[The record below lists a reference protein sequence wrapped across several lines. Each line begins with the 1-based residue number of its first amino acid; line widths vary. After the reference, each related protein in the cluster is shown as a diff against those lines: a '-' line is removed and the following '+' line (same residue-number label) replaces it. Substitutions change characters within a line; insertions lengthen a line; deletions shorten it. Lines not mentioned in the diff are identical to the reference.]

1 MVIMLLS
8 HGPRTTSGLLPPKP
22 LNKMKAMR
30 RSLWGL
36 AAGLALLLMG
46 LPAWAGDLKV
56 SIEGVRSSAGTL
68 MIGLYDSP
76 EHFNTAIDK
85 AEEVGTLNDEA
96 RLGGVALRA
105 IAGTQSVVFTNLNPG
120 SYAVIV
126 FHDENDNGKL
136 DKNFLGVPI
145 EGYGFSNN
153 AQGSL
158 GPPDFKEVAV
168 TLDEAG
174 KEISISLIYP
184 VPAEGLKMSPD
195 NP

>member
-1 MVIMLLS
+1 MA
-8 HGPRTTSGLLPPKP
+8 SGLLPPKP
-22 LNKMKAMR
+22 LNKMKAMK

-36 AAGLALLLMG
+36 AAGLALMLMG
-46 LPAWAGDLKV
+46 LPAWAADLKV
-56 SIEGVRSSAGTL
+56 NIGGVRSSAGAV

-76 EHFNTAIDK
+76 EHFKTAIDK
-85 AEEVGTLNDEA
+85 ASEVGTLNDEA

-120 SYAVIV
+120 RYAVIV

-136 DKNFLGVPI
+136 DKNFWGVPL

-158 GPPDFKEVAV
+158 GPPDFKEVAI
-168 TLDEAG
+168 TLDEAD

-184 VPAEGLKMSPD
+184 APAEGGLKMSPD

>member
-1 MVIMLLS
+1 M
-8 HGPRTTSGLLPPKP
+8 TSGLLPPKP
-22 LNKMKAMR
+22 LNETEAMK

-36 AAGLALLLMG
+36 AAGLALMLMG

-56 SIEGVRSSAGTL
+56 TIEGVRSSAGTL

-76 EHFNTAIDK
+76 EPFNTAIDK
-85 AEEVGTLNDEA
+85 ATEVGTLNDEA

-136 DKNFLGVPI
+136 DKNIWGVPI

-158 GPPDFKEVAV
+158 GPPAFKEVAM
-168 TLDEAG
+168 TLDEAD
-174 KEISISLIYP
+174 KEISISLINP
-184 VPAEGLKMSPD
+184 VPAEDG
-195 NP
+195 

>member
-1 MVIMLLS
+1 
-8 HGPRTTSGLLPPKP
+8 
-22 LNKMKAMR
+22 MK

-36 AAGLALLLMG
+36 AAGLALMLMG
-46 LPAWAGDLKV
+46 PAAWAGDLKV
-56 SIEGVRSSAGTL
+56 SIEGVRSSAGAV

-85 AEEVGTLNDEA
+85 AAEVGTLNDEA

-105 IAGTQSVVFTNLNPG
+105 IAGTQSVVFTKLNPG

-136 DKNFLGVPI
+136 DKNFWGVPL

-158 GPPDFKEVAV
+158 GPPDFKEVAI
-168 TLDEAG
+168 TLDEAD

-184 VPAEGLKMSPD
+184 VPPEGGLKMSPD